1 VERSAPSPRSTAAT
15 AALALAALACFA
27 ANSLL
32 ARAALGRGLADAG
45 TYTLVRLASGAAAL
59 VVLARARG
67 SRRGA
72 GSWTSGAALLAYAW
86 PFSLAYLRIPTG
98 TGALLLFAAV
108 QVTMI
113 GVGVA
118 QGARPGRLQWTGL
131 ALALAG
137 LAALT
142 RPGVEGA
149 DPAGAALMIVAGAAW
164 GVYSL
169 LGRGGGDPL
178 AVTAGNFLRA
188 TPLALLASALLFG
201 QANWDGPGLLYALL
215 SGALTSGIGYAVWY
229 TALRGLQAFQAAT
242 VQLSVPIIA
251 ALAGS
256 LLLDETLSLRLL
268 LSSLAVLGG
277 IAVVL
282 SAKQRG

>member
-1 VERSAPSPRSTAAT
+1 VERSAPSPRSPAAT

-67 SRRGA
+67 GRRGA
-72 GSWTSGAALLAYAW
+72 GSWTSAAALLAYAW

-113 GVGVA
+113 GIGVA

-169 LGRGGGDPL
+169 RGRTARDPL
-178 AVTAGNFLRA
+178 ATTADNFVRTAALA
-188 TPLALLASALLFG
+188 APFGLALLALGEVRASPLQPASARRCPTPPRG
-201 QANWDGPGLLYALL
+201 RRRRRRARTP
-215 SGALTSGIGYAVWY
+215 VWARRSHSRY
-229 TALRGLQAFQAAT
+229 PPPARRPAARRRREAPP
-242 VQLSVPIIA
+242 SPA
-251 ALAGS
+251 RA
-256 LLLDETLSLRLL
+256 
-268 LSSLAVLGG
+268 
-277 IAVVL
+277 
-282 SAKQRG
+282 